1 MQAIEILDV
10 RAFMQL
16 LFQTDTFN
24 EYELVSADLKT
35 ELGYSIDGHINRD
48 YYNEDE
54 SENPPLTGHTFLPWS
69 IAKDKIFQLIKGTKT
84 PSRLKIIL
92 RVSPEQLHSM
102 LTYENSSLN
111 PNDIDGVFLNI
122 LFQEQKLNVICGV
135 SYKIFTLDKGLENVL
150 FDDFVTLL
158 KSNSVSIEK

>member
-48 YYNEDE
+48 YYEDE
-54 SENPPLTGHTFLPWS
+54 SENLPLTGHTFLPWS
-69 IAKDKIFQLIKGTKT
+69 IAKDKIFQLIRGKKT

-92 RVSPEQLHSM
+92 RVNPEQLHSM

-158 KSNSVSIEK
+158 KSNSISIEK